1 MAEWDP
7 VWTQPQPPKAVPNV
21 KLRQKPVL
29 WEWRVFGGD
38 EMIVKITEKKSLW
51 FRMKTRFFLGSRW
64 KRVNKPK

>member
-7 VWTQPQPPKAVPNV
+7 VWTQQEPPRASPKN
-21 KLRQKPVL
+21 RKPKPIL

-38 EMIVKITEKKSLW
+38 EMIVKVTDKKSLF

-64 KRVNKPK
+64 KKVYKPK